1 MSRSLKKGAY
11 VDEKLQKKVEAAIS
25 SGSRKPIKTWARAS
39 TITPQMVGLTF
50 GVHNGKKHEDVLIEE
65 SMIGHRLGEF
75 SQTRKFRGH
84 AKKGKLAKVYGS
96 SGRFEEGS
104 SKE

>member
-1 MSRSLKKGAY
+1 MSRSLKKGPY
-11 VDEKLQKKVEAAIS
+11 IDKNVEKKVKEALA

-39 TITPQMVGLTF
+39 TITPEMVGLTF
-50 GVHNGKKHEDVLIEE
+50 GVYNGKKHEEVLIEE

-75 SQTRKFRGH
+75 SQTRKFKGH

-96 SGRFEEGS
+96 SGRFEE
-104 SKE
+104 